1 MATPFRLS
9 VAWRRRAMSCL
20 LLLWPAI
27 ATAQDAP
34 MNRNFPVQARI
45 APGVIEG
52 VYDVETGVQRYLGI
66 PFAQPPV
73 GALRWKAP
81 QPVTPWSGVRA
92 AKAFGASPVQPVV
105 FPDII
110 FRSGGMSEDCLY
122 LNVWTPARRN
132 STALP
137 VLLYFY
143 GGGFVAGDGSEAR
156 YDGESMAAKGI
167 VVVTTNY
174 RLNIFGSFAHPELSA
189 EAPYRAS
196 GNYGFLDQ
204 NAALRWV
211 RDNIAAF
218 GGDPE
223 RITIAGESAGSLSV
237 SLHMASPLSRDL
249 IAGAIGESGSML
261 GSTLAAVPLAEAE
274 KQGAEFA
281 QKAGNLSLEQ
291 LRALS
296 TREIFELYQESKRWG
311 FPAAIDGH
319 VLPKP
324 VAEIFAAGEQAR
336 VPLLVGW
343 NSAEIPGFAFMQAPT
358 YSKDAYIQKLKE
370 AYPDDHE
377 TVLQLY
383 PAGTAEEIERSATDL
398 ASDRF
403 IAYSTWKWFEMH
415 RRHSGGQPTYRYLYA
430 KIPPASPPAPTR
442 QPRPP
447 TPEFKLI
454 GAPHACEIPYCLGNL
469 NLIEGMPWTEDD
481 HKVSAVMQAAFANF
495 IKSGNPNGQGVPE
508 WPAAGADD
516 PAPPVMTIDVQSQ
529 AAPSTTEARYQF
541 HDRAAGRP

>member
-1 MATPFRLS
+1 
-9 VAWRRRAMSCL
+9 VA
-20 LLLWPAI
+20 
-27 ATAQDAP
+27 
-34 MNRNFPVQARI
+34 
-45 APGVIEG
+45 
-52 VYDVETGVQRYLGI
+52 
-66 PFAQPPV
+66 
-73 GALRWKAP
+73 
-81 QPVTPWSGVRA
+81 
-92 AKAFGASPVQPVV
+92 

-110 FRSGGMSEDCLY
+110 FRSDGMSEDCLY
-122 LNVWTPARRN
+122 LNVWTPARRD
-132 STALP
+132 TTGLP

-174 RLNIFGSFAHPELSA
+174 RLNIFGSFAHPGLSA
-189 EAPYRAS
+189 EAPYHAS

-218 GGDPE
+218 GGDPQ

-261 GSTLAAVPLAEAE
+261 GSSLAAVPLPEAE
-274 KQGAEFA
+274 KQGADFA
-281 QKAGNLSLEQ
+281 EKAGNLSLAQ
-291 LRALS
+291 LRGMS
-296 TREIFELYQESKRWG
+296 TRELFEIYQASKRWG
-311 FPAAIDGH
+311 FPAVVDGH

-324 VAEIFAAGEQAR
+324 AVEIFAAGEQAR

-343 NSAEIPGFAFMQAPT
+343 NSAEIPGLAFVQAPT
-358 YSKDAYIQKLKE
+358 YSRENYVQKLKE
-370 AYPDDHE
+370 AYPKDYD

-383 PAGTAEEIERSATDL
+383 PAGSAAEIERSATDL

-403 IAYSTWKWFEMH
+403 IAYSTWKWFDMH

-430 KIPPASPPAPTR
+430 RIPPGPMPAPTR
-442 QPRPP
+442 QKRPP
-447 TPEFKLI
+447 SPAFKLI

-469 NLIEGMPWTEDD
+469 DRIDGVPWTPED
-481 HKVSAVMQAAFANF
+481 HQVSATMQAAFAHF
-495 IKSGNPNGQGVPE
+495 IKTGNPNGLGVPE

-516 PAPPVMTIDVQSQ
+516 PAPAVMTIDVQSH

-541 HDRAAGRP
+541 LDQASGRP